1 MNQIL
6 KNSKAESRIENNMNI
21 TFTSEINNGTDKTEK
36 IQFTAPLN
44 TRIENNMRV
53 FEFEEPQNKVM
64 NWIEIGENNVNIIS
78 GPTTINLVLDTDIH
92 IEYPT
97 PAGTIHFTSKMSELE
112 QSDDKVTFKYSLSQG
127 QKVFG
132 EFKITLEIN

>member
-1 MNQIL
+1 
-6 KNSKAESRIENNMNI
+6 MNI
-21 TFTSEINNGTDKTEK
+21 TFTSEIKNGTDKVEK
-36 IQFTAPLN
+36 IQFTAPVS

-64 NWIEIGENNVNIIS
+64 NWIEVGDNNVNIIS
-78 GPTTINLVLDTDIH
+78 GPSTINLLLDTDIH

-97 PAGTIHFTSKMSELE
+97 PAGTIHFTSNMKELQ
-112 QSDDKVTFKYSLSQG
+112 QSDQKISFIYHLSQG